1 MKRFLTGLVMW
12 LMVAGFCSSCLPS
25 PAPGGAP
32 GPATRP
38 QKTQAAVVTA
48 IPRDTHPL
56 ERRLRNTIQ
65 LTDGGENAEAYF
77 SSDGSQLIFQSKR
90 PPHQCDQIYAM
101 NIDGT
106 SLRQISSGLGRT
118 TCSYFLY
125 PDDSR
130 IIYSSTHLAAADC
143 PPTPDS
149 SQGYVWPIYSSYDIY
164 TISADGGEPTALAS
178 SPGYD
183 AEATLSPDGSRIVFT
198 STRDGDLDIY
208 SMNSDGS
215 EVKRLTST
223 PGYDGGPFYSADGSK
238 IVYRARHPEGEEL
251 ADYQR
256 LLASGLVRP
265 SKMDIFVM
273 DADGSNQRQVTDNG
287 AANFCPFFLPD
298 GERIIFASNLGDK
311 QGREFD
317 LYIIGIDGENLEQV
331 TFTADFDGFPMFSPD
346 GKKLVWCSN
355 RYHREEGE
363 TNVFICDWEG

>member
-1 MKRFLTGLVMW
+1 
-12 LMVAGFCSSCLPS
+12 
-25 PAPGGAP
+25 
-32 GPATRP
+32 
-38 QKTQAAVVTA
+38 
-48 IPRDTHPL
+48 
-56 ERRLRNTIQ
+56 
-65 LTDGGENAEAYF
+65 
-77 SSDGSQLIFQSKR
+77 
-90 PPHQCDQIYAM
+90 M

-317 LYIIGIDGENLEQV
+317 LYIIGIDGENIEQV